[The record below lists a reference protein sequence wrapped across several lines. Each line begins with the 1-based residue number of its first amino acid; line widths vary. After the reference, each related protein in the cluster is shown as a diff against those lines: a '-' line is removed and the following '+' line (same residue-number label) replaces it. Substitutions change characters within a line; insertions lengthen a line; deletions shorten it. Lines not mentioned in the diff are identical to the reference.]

1 MTLNR
6 ISLTVFCML
15 VFVASAM
22 NSYAQNNPSNSSTS
36 QGSLLSPYFVDEAG
50 LQIAL
55 GTTPM
60 DDFIDPESYLLGP
73 FDIITIYGSGNTE
86 FTYRALTINATGDI
100 VVPVVGKI
108 SLRGLTLAEAKKTLQ
123 GTFNESFRNVQLEV
137 TLDRLRPVNVY
148 IGGNI
153 PNPGHY
159 VVPAGTRFDAL
170 VTGFPIN
177 EELVLPLYDT
187 ELQEAVKA
195 SAARPSFSGLNFDRI
210 SAETNINAEKANSIY
225 NRLSE
230 TYDFRLL
237 KVTSKDG
244 IEKFVDLSGYFNSG
258 NKNFAPYISDGDRV
272 TLIEHSQNRQ
282 KVGISG
288 AVNSPFSGSYR
299 MDDTVPTLLEAAGG
313 FSPEADSSSIRV
325 LRSLNGS
332 SEKQILSMEEAVS
345 FKVLPGDQFI
355 VSYTE
360 AEQNFGTVSIEG
372 EVNLP
377 GIFSIT
383 PGATTLE
390 TLIQQAEG
398 FTKNALPN
406 AAYLIRR
413 SLDNRGVASVSSISM
428 NSLTRGSDQFLEGF
442 DYMQLEQALDP
453 NKMNLDMSRSS
464 VIERTVLMNGDR
476 IFIPKDENMISLLG
490 QVNEPGFY
498 TFNTSLSA
506 SDYIS
511 LASGTTIAADED
523 RIFVI
528 KAGSKAWYKPDET
541 TVQSGDIIFVDR
553 DPFEDVSTGRNYEV
567 QIQQLRNTRTQLI
580 ITGIGTISSLVTAY
594 VAIRRLN

>member
-1 MTLNR
+1 
-6 ISLTVFCML
+6 ML

-22 NSYAQNNPSNSSTS
+22 NSYAQNNPSNSSSS

-159 VVPAGTRFDAL
+159 VVPAGTRYDAL
-170 VTGFPIN
+170 ITGLPVN
-177 EELVLPLYDT
+177 EELIFPLFDT
-187 ELQEAVKA
+187 GLEEAVKA

-210 SAETNINAEKANSIY
+210 SAETNVNAEESNSVY
-225 NRLSE
+225 NRLNKK
-230 TYDFRLL
+230 YDFRLL
-237 KVTSKDG
+237 KVTSKEG
-244 IEKFVDLSGYFNSG
+244 IESFVDLSGYFNSG
-258 NKNFAPYISDGDRV
+258 NKAFAPYISDGDRI

-282 KVGISG
+282 KVSISG
-288 AVNSPFSGSYR
+288 AVNTPFAGSYR
-299 MDDTVPTLLEAAGG
+299 NDDSIPVLLEAAGG

-332 SEKQILSMEEAVS
+332 SEKQILSMEETAS

-360 AEQNFGTVSIEG
+360 TEQNFGTVSIEG

-383 PGATTLE
+383 PGSTTLE

-511 LASGTTIAADED
+511 LASGTTIAADEE

-541 TVQSGDIIFVDR
+541 TIQSGDIIFVDR
-553 DPFEDVSTGRNYEV
+553 DPFEDVSTGRVYDV
-567 QIQQLRNTRTQLI
+567 QIQQLKNNRTQLI
-580 ITGIGTISSLVTAY
+580 ISGVGALASVLTAY
-594 VAIRRLN
+594 VALRRL